1 MTLILSGTDGLSDI
15 DGSASTPAIRGTD
28 ANTGIFF
35 PAADTIAF
43 AEGGAEVARFDSSG
57 NLGIGTNAP
66 INLLTVQTASTGT
79 TAGSNVIA
87 RLQSNASGRDATLQF
102 SDNVANSSTISM
114 LSGATVFRQNGTE
127 SARIESG
134 GSWIVGKTSGTFTTD
149 GLFFNRATYQFDVT
163 SINDAIR
170 AYRKT
175 ATGGGGVILTY
186 SDVGGTANLVGAGFA
201 NGTFGAVSDATKK
214 KNIEPARSYL
224 QDVMS
229 LRVVKYN
236 WITDEDNTPKEL
248 GWIAQEV
255 EQVFPGMVSE
265 QEGSKLLKKEV
276 FLPMLMKCIQEQQQM
291 IETLQAKVA
300 ALEAKG

>member
-57 NLGIGTNAP
+57 NLGIGTSSPA
-66 INLLTVQTASTGT
+66 NLLTVQTAATGT

-102 SDNVANSSTISM
+102 SDNVANSATISM
-114 LSGATVFRQNGTE
+114 VSGNTVFRQNGNE

-149 GLFFNRATYQFDVT
+149 GLFFNKATQQLDVT

-201 NGTFGAVSDATKK
+201 NGTFGSVSDANKK
-214 KNIEPARSYL
+214 KNIENCRSYL
-224 QDVMS
+224 DDVMRV
-229 LRVVKYN
+229 RVVKYN
-236 WITDEDNTPKEL
+236 WITDEDDKPKEL